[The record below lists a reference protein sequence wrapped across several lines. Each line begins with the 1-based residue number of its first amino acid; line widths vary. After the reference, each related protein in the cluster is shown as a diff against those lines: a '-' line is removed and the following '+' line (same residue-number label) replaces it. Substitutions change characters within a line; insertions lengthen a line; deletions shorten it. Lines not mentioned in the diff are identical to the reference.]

1 MLEMFCTSTQGCHY
15 VVWTP
20 IGTKVLLVK
29 RDDKYIELLINYLY
43 KLWNLALNEI
53 QPAWHEDVFG
63 LKQKSKKIATK
74 SPCINKF
81 YT

>member
-1 MLEMFCTSTQGCHY
+1 MLEMFCTSTQECHH

-20 IGTKVLLVK
+20 IGTKVILVK

-43 KLWNLALNEI
+43 KFWNLALNEV

-63 LKQKSKKIATK
+63 LKQKSKEIATK
-74 SPCINKF
+74 SPCINKC
-81 YT
+81 YI